1 MKERKGKI
9 ARFPPSLQ
17 TPAGAIWCWLR
28 PSNRRWR
35 WISGM
40 LVESVKQVGW
50 TMANCMNRRRQV
62 DKCHSRIKMGAIWPQ
77 ILHIIAKRNKA
88 KQKSQTKSSGNSTT
102 VLSPRLPSACHLAVA
117 ARRYHRQLTS
127 IVFFNP
133 IPAGIWISLPPPPP
147 SRPLLSAIRH
157 RESAIGNPP
166 SGIRH
171 RELEIWIDGV
181 AHWIRWRSHWPC
193 CNVAPALPFQIPLD
207 NGHHLDIISFDFNQR
222 RKWP

>member
-133 IPAGIWISLPPPPP
+133 IPAGIWISLPPPLPSYPP
-147 SRPLLSAIRH
+147 
-157 RESAIGNPP
+157 SAIGNPP
-166 SGIRH
+166 SGIGN
-171 RELEIWIDGV
+171 LDWWSCSLD
-181 AHWIRWRSHWPC
+181 
-193 CNVAPALPFQIPLD
+193 PLTEP
-207 NGHHLDIISFDFNQR
+207 LAMLQR
-222 RKWP
+222 RTGPSIPNSTGQRPSFGYNFFWFQSKEKMALNPSIFSLDSK